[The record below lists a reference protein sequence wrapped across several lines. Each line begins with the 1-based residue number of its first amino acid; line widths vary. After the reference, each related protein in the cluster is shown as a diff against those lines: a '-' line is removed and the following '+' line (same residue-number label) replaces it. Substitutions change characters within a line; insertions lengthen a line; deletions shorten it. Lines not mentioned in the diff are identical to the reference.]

1 MPNAETGEL
10 PTLAEGATC
19 LSHTSVGSD
28 PKVIPPQALCILGV
42 TLLGSRTFLFLLS
55 TRSQMLVA
63 TLADVLPHC
72 WGDGPHQVLHIAGE
86 MVPIRLLGFSPFLSV
101 VCSDMFYFTLLM

>member
-28 PKVIPPQALCILGV
+28 PKVIRPQALCILGV
-42 TLLGSRTFLFLLS
+42 ALLGSRTFLFLLS
-55 TRSQMLVA
+55 IRSQMLVA
-63 TLADVLPHC
+63 TLADILPHC
-72 WGDGPHQVLHIAGE
+72 WGDGPHQATRVLSFSFSGLFRH
-86 MVPIRLLGFSPFLSV
+86 VLLYLVNVNCLQS
-101 VCSDMFYFTLLM
+101 TL